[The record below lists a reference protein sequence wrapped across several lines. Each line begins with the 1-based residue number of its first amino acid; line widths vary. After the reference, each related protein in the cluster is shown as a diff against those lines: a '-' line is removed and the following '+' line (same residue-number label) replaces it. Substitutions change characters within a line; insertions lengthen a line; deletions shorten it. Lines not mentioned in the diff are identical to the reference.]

1 MGELAKPALKTVL
14 APRVMPAL
22 VVAEIVV
29 ADTPALVSV
38 IKPALMLF
46 KTTLAPADTPPSVRV
61 GVKAL
66 RLEFAVL

>member
-22 VVAEIVV
+22 VVAAMAVG
-29 ADTPALVSV
+29 DTPALVPV

-46 KTTLAPADTPPSVRV
+46 LTTLAAATTPPVRA
-61 GVKAL
+61 GVIDARAAL
-66 RLEFAVL
+66 AWL